1 MVSIKELWGGYTIE
15 GRQTDIQ
22 TDRTIRQ
29 TDRQTDRQT
38 EQSDR
43 QTDRQTEQS
52 DPDFS
57 QLLKLNR
64 VK

>member
-1 MVSIKELWGGYTIE
+1 MRGGYTIE

-22 TDRTIRQ
+22 IGRP
-29 TDRQTDRQT
+29 TDRQTYRQNN
-38 EQSDR
+38 

-57 QLLKLNR
+57 QLLKLIR
-64 VK
+64 VE